1 MIPQIVLSTIPKI
14 LSTIDKSVQDK
25 DLAAQ
30 LQQRTVEATLQLMEK
45 AVQTETVPWVDALAK
60 LIVVTVTAFK
70 GLMRPL
76 LGAAMTG
83 AAIYM
88 QVKGIQAPDW
98 LDAVLAAAFPAW
110 MASRHAEKVRKI
122 NAQKTSAVE
131 WSDLD

>member
-1 MIPQIVLSTIPKI
+1 MIPQIVLGVVPKL
-14 LSTIDKSVQDK
+14 LSVIDKSVQDK
-25 DLAAQ
+25 DLATQ

-45 AVQTETVPWVDALAK
+45 AVQTETIPWVDAIAK
-60 LIVVTVTAFK
+60 LIVVTATAFK

-98 LDAVLAAAFPAW
+98 LNAVLAAAFPAW
-110 MASRHAEKVRKI
+110 MASRHAEKVRKV
-122 NAQKTSAVE
+122 NAQKAASID

>member
-1 MIPQIVLSTIPKI
+1 MIPQLVLGAVPK
-14 LSTIDKSVQDK
+14 LLEVIDKSVADK

-30 LQQRTVEATLQLMEK
+30 LQQRTVEASLQLMEK
-45 AVQTETVPWVDALAK
+45 AVQTETVPWVDAIAK
-60 LIVVTVTAFK
+60 LIVVTATAFK
-70 GLMRPL
+70 GFLRPL

-88 QVKGIQAPDW
+88 QVKGIQAPEW
-98 LDAVLAAAFPAW
+98 LSAVLAAAFPGW

-122 NAQKTSAVE
+122 NAQKTASVD

>member
-110 MASRHAEKVRKI
+110 MASRHIEKVRKT
-122 NAQKTSAVE
+122 NAEKNAVN